1 MGERCDCAV
10 ASVAV
15 AVDISGRVMLSSVT
29 SPGVTSASVDSVTM
43 TLATFSCVMFAC
55 DDESVVEDSAI
66 VATVFDVAVSSAVS
80 EDVNSDCEIVHTDQ
94 VVPASSMSRNIANN
108 QPAVLVRS
116 ALTW

>member
-94 VVPASSMSRNIANN
+94 VVPARAIDEK
-108 QPAVLVRS
+108 LEHRE
-116 ALTW
+116 